1 MIQITANGKPKE
13 LPRPMMVSEFLE
25 MLDINPQIVAVMLEK
40 KVLNRKEFERTMIQ
54 DGDTIEVVRMIGGGQ
69 ERGRGLCL
77 CLM

>member
-1 MIQITANGKPKE
+1 
-13 LPRPMMVSEFLE
+13 MVSEFLE